1 MDSCIFCQ
9 IVAKK
14 LPAKIVSETDHLLA
28 FPTITPETDVHF
40 LIIPK
45 EHINGVQDL
54 TENHGP
60 LLAEIYQMANEL
72 VKEYN
77 LEDDLYRIRVNG
89 GKAQHVKHI
98 HFHLLGGE
106 YKK

>member
-1 MDSCIFCQ
+1 MEDCIFCQ

-14 LPAKIVSETDHLLA
+14 IPAKIIKETDRLLA
-28 FPTITPETDVHF
+28 FHDISQEYDVHI

-54 TENHGP
+54 TQNHGSI
-60 LLAEIYQMANEL
+60 LAEIYQMANRL

-89 GKAQHVKHI
+89 GKAQHVPHI
-98 HFHLLGGE
+98 HFHLLGGQF
-106 YKK
+106 KK